1 MSTFLTNLW
10 KKIKVL
16 AKHPF
21 FGFLLAGAV
30 MLLINLLEK
39 NGIIEVSVARA
50 FGSTMIYYI
59 IALGFS
65 LLLGYT
71 GLASLGTSAF
81 IGIGAYTAAYFS
93 KTLNLSLGLAL
104 ITSLAI
110 AVILGI
116 IVGFI
121 SLRIEGMYLAI
132 ITLGLAEII
141 NQVFLKADNITGGF
155 SGIGVPSIQLFNM
168 TISHREFYYVII
180 FAMLLAMVI
189 TYNIINSPTGRAMLA
204 IKNSTS
210 AAQAMGISVLKYRLL
225 AFVLSTVYATVG
237 GLLYFGYWLY
247 SEPGSWNLALSI
259 NILVI
264 VVIGGSKSIW
274 GVFLGS
280 FVVFGL
286 DYSVYKQIPFFQQ
299 YPAASYVVSGLL
311 IILVVMFYPGGMVR
325 LFGDLKKLIVKTV
338 QTVKRKC
345 SIAKYGEER
354 KS

>member
-1 MSTFLTNLW
+1 MRKLQN
-10 KKIKVL
+10 KIGTKLVAL
-16 AKHPF
+16 IKHPF
-21 FGFLLAGAV
+21 FGFLLAGAL
-30 MLLINLLEK
+30 MLLVNLLEK
-39 NGIIEVSVARA
+39 NGVIGVSVSRA

-93 KTLNLSLGLAL
+93 ATLELPLGLAL
-104 ITSLAI
+104 ITSLVI
-110 AVILGI
+110 ALILGL

-141 NQVFLKADNITGGF
+141 NQVFLKADSITGGF
-155 SGIGVPSIQLFNM
+155 SGIGVPSITFLGQVI
-168 TISHREFYYVII
+168 THREFYYVII
-180 FAMLLAMVI
+180 FAMIIAMYI

-210 AAQAMGISVLKYRLL
+210 AAQAMGVSVLKYRLL
-225 AFVLSTVYATVG
+225 AFVLSSIYATVG

-264 VVIGGSKSIW
+264 VVIGGAKSIW
-274 GVFLGS
+274 GVFMGA
-280 FVVFGL
+280 FIVFGL
-286 DYSVYKQIPFFQQ
+286 DLAVFKQIPFFQQ
-299 YPAASYVVSGLL
+299 YPAASYVFSGIL

-325 LFGDLKKLIVKTV
+325 LIEDLKRWITKGFKAIR
-338 QTVKRKC
+338 RKIQ
-345 SIAKYGEER
+345 IAKYGEE
-354 KS
+354 KTK

>member
-1 MSTFLTNLW
+1 MKNQLLTIG
-10 KKIKVL
+10 KKFAILV
-16 AKHPF
+16 KHPF
-21 FGFLLAGAV
+21 FGFLAAGA
-30 MLLINLLEK
+30 LLLMVNLLER
-39 NGIIEVSVARA
+39 NGLVEVAVARA
-50 FGSTMIYYI
+50 FGSTMIYFI
-59 IALGFS
+59 ISLGFS

-93 KTLNLSLGLAL
+93 ATLELPLGLAL
-104 ITSLAI
+104 ITSLVI

-141 NQVFLKADNITGGF
+141 NQVFLKADAITGGF
-155 SGIGVPSIQLFNM
+155 SGIGVPSIQFFTF

-180 FAMLLAMVI
+180 FTMIVAMII

-225 AFVLSTVYATVG
+225 AFVLSTIYATVG
-237 GLLYFGYWLY
+237 GFLYFGYWLF
-247 SEPGSWNLALSI
+247 SEPNSWNLALSI

-274 GVFLGS
+274 GVLLGA
-280 FVVFGL
+280 FVVYGL

-299 YPAASYVVSGLL
+299 YPAASYVFSGLL
-311 IILVVMFYPGGMVR
+311 IILVVMFYPGGIIR
-325 LFGDLKKLIVKTV
+325 LIGDLKKLFIRSFESL
-338 QTVKRKC
+338 KRKV
-345 SIAKYGEER
+345 SMAKYGEER
-354 KS
+354 KK